1 MTTVRANL
9 INSISLILFP
19 LWAYFTSETPSI
31 TALIPTFIGAILL
44 MCITG
49 IKNENKAISH
59 VAVILTLLAVLGL
72 IKPLTGAISRDDSI
86 AIIRVGIMIS
96 TSILA
101 MTTFIQSFIR
111 NRKGKKM

>member
-1 MTTVRANL
+1 MTTVRVNL

-31 TALIPTFIGAILL
+31 TALIPTFIGVILL
-44 MCITG
+44 MCTIG
-49 IKNENKAISH
+49 IKNENKAIAH
-59 VAVILTLLAVLGL
+59 IAVILTLLAVLGL

-86 AIIRVGIMIS
+86 AIIRVGIMMC

-101 MTTFIQSFIR
+101 MTVFIQGFIR
-111 NRKGKKM
+111 NRKEKEV